1 MVMIPLILRL
11 VALAVVTAGTVVAT
25 ESRLDRWRTVMRPE
39 LREVESRL
47 QRLRA
52 EWERLP
58 EGPDRP
64 DFSLPG
70 YRSEAAAMAETE
82 KWVQVDLG
90 RVMPVDDIVIIP
102 AVVPSPTGA
111 AVALGFPRR
120 FVVELSARGDFSD
133 RWTVGDFG
141 TQEFPD
147 PGLAPVVL
155 RKVGRAARY
164 VRVTATEL
172 RGEPDNYFFAL
183 GELAVTS
190 GNRNVAQGAVVQA
203 LDAFESPRWKPPALT
218 DGRSVAGRPV
228 EARQQPTNGYHGR
241 EETRADVRQ
250 WVQVDL
256 GAVVP
261 IDEVRLIPARPV
273 DFPDTIGFGFPERFR
288 VEVSSDPSFAATVF
302 LADHRLDDYPNPGDR
317 RVVLPGRGREA
328 RFVRFTAEKL
338 WPRLRGPEDFIFAL
352 AEMEVFSGGRNVA
365 LDKPVSESSP
375 LVPASSFWAP
385 AYLVD
390 GVAPREEV
398 GTYADWLAAL
408 ARRQVLASEIAGL
421 AQRAEILRDE
431 AEGRMAAAGGAL
443 AGCVALA
450 GLVAV
455 WGGRIR
461 QRRQTR
467 ALRARIAR
475 DLHDEIGSNLS
486 SIGLLSQL
494 GIDAAP
500 DARTMR
506 TELEAIRRVAAQT
519 ADSMHDIV
527 WLISP
532 GTKTIGDLSAR
543 LRETAGLLL
552 AGVRWTMEVEGLDS
566 GARLP
571 LESQRDLFL
580 IFKEALHNI
589 QRHARAEHVTIRLTR
604 TGRRFTLGVAD
615 DGCGFDPSSAA
626 GHGLS
631 NMRARADSCG
641 GWMSL
646 ESEPGRGTVISVSL
660 PCDA

>member
-1 MVMIPLILRL
+1 
-11 VALAVVTAGTVVAT
+11 
-25 ESRLDRWRTVMRPE
+25 
-39 LREVESRL
+39 
-47 QRLRA
+47 
-52 EWERLP
+52 
-58 EGPDRP
+58 
-64 DFSLPG
+64 
-70 YRSEAAAMAETE
+70 
-82 KWVQVDLG
+82 
-90 RVMPVDDIVIIP
+90 
-102 AVVPSPTGA
+102 
-111 AVALGFPRR
+111 
-120 FVVELSARGDFSD
+120 
-133 RWTVGDFG
+133 
-141 TQEFPD
+141 
-147 PGLAPVVL
+147 
-155 RKVGRAARY
+155 
-164 VRVTATEL
+164 
-172 RGEPDNYFFAL
+172 
-183 GELAVTS
+183 
-190 GNRNVAQGAVVQA
+190 
-203 LDAFESPRWKPPALT
+203 
-218 DGRSVAGRPV
+218 
-228 EARQQPTNGYHGR
+228 
-241 EETRADVRQ
+241 
-250 WVQVDL
+250 
-256 GAVVP
+256 
-261 IDEVRLIPARPV
+261 
-273 DFPDTIGFGFPERFR
+273 
-288 VEVSSDPSFAATVF
+288 
-302 LADHRLDDYPNPGDR
+302 
-317 RVVLPGRGREA
+317 LPGRGREA